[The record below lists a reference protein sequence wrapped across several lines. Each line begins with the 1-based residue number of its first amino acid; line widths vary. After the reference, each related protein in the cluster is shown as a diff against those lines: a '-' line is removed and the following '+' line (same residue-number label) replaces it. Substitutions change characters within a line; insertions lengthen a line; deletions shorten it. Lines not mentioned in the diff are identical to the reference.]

1 MSTFNANPVHTAVS
15 LTQAGSLQGT
25 PTRTHTPQAGAA
37 ANFGIEAPT
46 AWGTGGQLRSLNAR
60 NSGSFFK
67 FNTGQNYAPVEM
79 R

>member
-1 MSTFNANPVHTAVS
+1 MSTFNANPMHTAISV
-15 LTQAGSLQGT
+15 TQAGSLQGT
-25 PTRTHTPQAGAA
+25 GTRTHTPQVGAA
-37 ANFGIEAPT
+37 ANFGIEGAT